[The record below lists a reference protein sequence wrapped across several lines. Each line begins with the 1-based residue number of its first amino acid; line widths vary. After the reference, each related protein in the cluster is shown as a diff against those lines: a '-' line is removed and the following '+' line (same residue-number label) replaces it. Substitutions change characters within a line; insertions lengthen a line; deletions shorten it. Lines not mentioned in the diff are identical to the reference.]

1 MSFHLTP
8 INQRMGKI
16 GNQKCLIWP
25 ESIVQL
31 SLIYSHLPA
40 LFHFQR
46 SAEQEQPQQHNA
58 IITIGIVCVP
68 IETRPVSVTRCMKQD
83 TGSSSTLARAPKN
96 VQLIPFNPIVIG
108 LNVQTF
114 LSFRS
119 NLKRPR
125 PQRQHPR
132 SLSRRKLTCRCLSYR
147 NLRRNFQGL
156 TAAILQITPKQ
167 ELIAINVSPR
177 RPFQTFHLPV
187 IHSDWWECK
196 PGCWPSPGMR

>member
-83 TGSSSTLARAPKN
+83 TGSSSTLARAPKM
-96 VQLIPFNPIVIG
+96 FNWSHSI
-108 LNVQTF
+108 
-114 LSFRS
+114 
-119 NLKRPR
+119 
-125 PQRQHPR
+125 R
-132 SLSRRKLTCRCLSYR
+132 SLLDRMFKHSSHFVRIWNGHAPKD
-147 NLRRNFQGL
+147 NIQGPFQEGNSPVG
-156 TAAILQITPKQ
+156 AY
-167 ELIAINVSPR
+167 LIA
-177 RPFQTFHLPV
+177 TFDATFKV
-187 IHSDWWECK
+187 
-196 PGCWPSPGMR
+196 WPLQSCR